1 MKMRI
6 GILIKYEDTD
16 IGVVVG
22 IEGDHAYVR
31 LCPLLEHKVSL
42 INQSD
47 LKVIEYYKTLAHIQ

>member
-1 MKMRI
+1 MKVRI
-6 GILIKYEDTD
+6 GSLIQYAKTD

-31 LCPLLEHKVSL
+31 LCPLLDRKLTL

-47 LKVIEYYKTLAHIQ
+47 LTVIEY